1 MPAYHFFAVCP
12 RTLEPILAEELKT
25 FGAQNIKVN
34 AGGVLFEGALSL
46 AMTAC
51 LRSRY
56 ASRILLRIATR
67 QYYDSHDIYDMAHV
81 LPWERFFDSDA
92 KIRVDV
98 TAHRSPLE
106 SLDFTT
112 LRIKDGICDRFREG
126 CGKRPSI
133 EKSNPDVRIH
143 AFINER
149 YCTFYLNLS
158 GEPLFKRGWR
168 VEKGEAP
175 LKENMAAGLL
185 ALSGW
190 TPDQP
195 LLDPFCGSGT
205 IAIEAAQIA
214 CSIAPGLNRSF
225 AFEKL
230 HIFDKQEWEEMK
242 EDAKAEVNLHA
253 PVQICASDIST
264 IVVGKAQ
271 ANAQRAGL
279 QKLLDDGRL
288 TFTQC
293 DARQVQAPASTGLIV
308 TNPPYGEQSNPKS
321 ATVASMMKNVA
332 DNLKKQFSGWT
343 AWMLT
348 SDRKLPSQMR
358 LSESRKIVIFNGPLE
373 CRFFKFD
380 MVKGSFRNKKAEQEN
395 N

>member
-25 FGAQNIKVN
+25 LGAQNIKVN

-185 ALSGW
+185 ALSSW

-230 HIFDKQEWEEMK
+230 HIFDKQEWEETK